1 MKKFKQREILKQ
13 VKQKLM
19 IMNLSSVLGL
29 IPLILALGSR
39 SKRIFV
45 T

>member
-29 IPLILALGSR
+29 IPLILAEASESLWLKG
-39 SKRIFV
+39 
-45 T
+45 